1 MYQFSREVRE
11 AYERLNIALAVYQVI
26 DSRVVTVLV
35 SDGMCRAR
43 KDTREHLIHALDSSM
58 FERVHPE
65 DAGKLAVLGQ
75 EFARHE
81 RPYDS
86 VFRASDE
93 EGNIR
98 LIHAVGNWQTMPDGT
113 ELAFCY
119 YLDLSDSEEIIQE
132 SSRSYLE
139 QQKEYFFA
147 DWLTGLPNLNYYQKF
162 GQEKVRAIRL
172 RGQQPVL
179 LYYDLFA
186 LQDYNNQYGY
196 EAGSELL
203 KMTAK
208 ILRENYPDALVIRGS
223 DDHFFVLA
231 GNEHSEETIRRV
243 HDQVIIN
250 SQGNIAGVKVSV
262 CVLEE
267 TDTAFSAMDHV
278 LHAFKTIGSDVNS
291 YIAYYTPSLDIA
303 YFKQRHLIN
312 TFENDADKE
321 FIHVHYQRIVDNAH
335 ENVVYGETLSRWID
349 PNEGIISPGQ
359 FIPALRKHHLLY
371 QLDLRMVE
379 QICREY
385 AERKRAG
392 LPLVPVSVNLSA
404 QDFDHV
410 DMHREIINLLEKYE
424 VPVAKV
430 IIEIT
435 EEDVAK
441 AGERFREQMNDF
453 IASGFT
459 IWVDDFGTGYSSL
472 NVFTRFHFDLI
483 KIDQS
488 LISRLDKD
496 RGANKVLIRAIVETA
511 HQLGIRTLCE
521 GVETREQFEFV
532 KDVSCDFTQ
541 GFYFFKPE
549 PLDAIVQS
557 SQGPCM
563 IRPLEEEL

>member
-1 MYQFSREVRE
+1 MYQFSREIRE

-26 DSRVVTVLV
+26 DGRVVTVLV

-43 KDTREHLIHALDSSM
+43 KDTREHLIHALDYSM

-65 DAGKLAVLGQ
+65 DVGKLANLGK

-98 LIHAVGNWQTMPDGT
+98 LIHAVGQWQTMPDGT

-119 YLDLSDSEEIIQE
+119 YLDLSDSEKRIER
-132 SSRSYLE
+132 SSQSYLDL
-139 QQKEYFFA
+139 QSDHYYI
-147 DWLTGLPNLNYYQKF
+147 DWLTGLPNLKFYQRF
-162 GQEKVRAIRL
+162 AQEKVQAIRL
-172 RGQQPVL
+172 HGEQPVL

-186 LQDYNNQYGY
+186 LQSYNNRYGY
-196 EAGSELL
+196 EAGSDLL
-203 KMTAK
+203 KMTAD
-208 ILRENYPDALVIRGS
+208 ILRTRYPDALIVRGT
-223 DDHFFVLA
+223 DDHFFVLTK
-231 GNEHSEETIRRV
+231 NERCEETIRTI
-243 HDQVIIN
+243 HDQIIEN
-250 SQGNIAGVKVSV
+250 SIENTSGVKVSV
-262 CVLEE
+262 CLLERI
-267 TDTAFSAMDHV
+267 DTAFSAMDHV
-278 LHAFKTIGSDVNS
+278 LQAFKTIGSDVNS

-321 FIHVHYQRIVDNAH
+321 FIHVHYQRIVDNKCGSVA
-335 ENVVYGETLSRWID
+335 YGETLSRWID

-379 QICREY
+379 QTCREY

-410 DMHREIINLLEKYE
+410 DMHREILHLLKKYE
-424 VPVAKV
+424 VPVEKV

-441 AGERFREQMNDF
+441 AGDSFRRQINDF

-472 NVFTRFHFDLI
+472 TVFTRFHFDLI

-488 LISRLDKD
+488 LVSRMDQD
-496 RGANKVLIRAIVETA
+496 GGANRVLIKAIVQTA
-511 HQLGIRTLCE
+511 HQLGIQTLCE

-532 KDVSCDFTQ
+532 KEAACDFTQ

-549 PLDAIVQS
+549 PLDAIVQG
-557 SQGPCM
+557 SQGPVPDAC
-563 IRPLEEEL
+563 PGS